1 MKKISNGV
9 WILATDIIFAGRNFE
24 IAGRKGI

>member
-9 WILATDIIFAGRNFE
+9 WILVTDIIFADRNFE
-24 IAGRKGI
+24 IAGRKGM